1 MKYFIIII
9 YSVFQ
14 FCFQKTNQAV
24 SGAEAVT
31 LIAAEGRGVLGLD
44 LRVGNMGWTRGCET
58 RMGNLIADA
67 FAWKSGADIG
77 FINGGAVRH
86 DRGVDLIAKGTVLS
100 RTQLDSF
107 MPFSNTL
114 IGVNL
119 NGYRLKQALEGSV
132 NKLQTGRTALSFDDN
147 DSDGPQHGNC
157 YGTVGDLDGSG
168 RILLFNSRWR
178 VEINPA
184 NSAQTI
190 TGTASDKSLKVA
202 SEGRRVTGIYFDGR
216 MIYSNSSGD
225 PASGWGT
232 GKTSCTV
239 KGSFFSLSQACSFY
253 STVLSD
259 FYAGGGD
266 ENPSFNSELAEIA
279 NDGTSVGTGKTYGVD
294 KNAILEYIINFS
306 TYYPRISGRLVLP

>member
-1 MKYFIIII
+1 
-9 YSVFQ
+9 
-14 FCFQKTNQAV
+14 
-24 SGAEAVT
+24 
-31 LIAAEGRGVLGLD
+31 
-44 LRVGNMGWTRGCET
+44 CET
-58 RMGNLIADA
+58 RMANLIADA
-67 FAWKSGADIG
+67 FVWKSGTDIG
-77 FINGGAVRH
+77 FINGGAIRH
-86 DRGVDLIAKGTVLS
+86 DRGVDLIAKGTVFS

-107 MPFSNTL
+107 MPFSNSL
-114 IGVNL
+114 VGVNL

-132 NKLQTGRTALSFDDN
+132 NKLQTNRTALSSDDN

-184 NSAQTI
+184 NTAQTI

-202 SEGRRVTGIYFDGR
+202 AEGRRVVGIYFDGKTV
-216 MIYSNSSGD
+216 YSNSSGD

-239 KGSFFSLSQACSFY
+239 KGIFFSSSLACSFY

-266 ENPSFNSELAEIA
+266 ENPSFNPELAEIA
-279 NDGTSVGTGKTYGVD
+279 NDGTAVNTGKTFGVD

-306 TYYPRISGRLVLP
+306 TYYPRISGRLVMP